1 MSLVEKISINTHYTR
16 SVNLERDASSLDIIQ
31 SYIPTSRALR
41 TFSKVADTL
50 HNQQAPRAWSLVG
63 PYGSGKSSFSVF
75 LSQLLGHPEDIA
87 TKEALHVLN
96 NSEKDL
102 AVRFKASTRETGG
115 YLNVLITGAPEPLG
129 LRLVRGL
136 SESAENYWQGKR
148 GKNPG
153 IVKRLQ
159 IAAADD
165 SITTTELID
174 LIKELQV
181 QLAKTNAAGILLV
194 IDELG
199 KFLEYE
205 ARHYGANDIFM
216 LQALAEHA
224 CQGSE
229 VNLLMFVLLH
239 QSFEQYAKGLGESL
253 KNEWSK
259 VQGRF
264 EEVPFLESAEQVLR
278 VVSAAFTQKLSK
290 QENQKLTKEITKT
303 VKQLGECEALP
314 GSLSEKEAVRL
325 FKSCY
330 PLHPVS
336 AILLPHLCQKVA
348 QNERTLFSYLG
359 SHEEFGLVDMM
370 ALFSEIGEFVYPHHV
385 YDYFITNQPAVVGDY
400 LTHRRWAE
408 VVTAIERLG
417 DAKQEEI
424 ELLKTIGILNIIGSK
439 GGFKA
444 SKELLVSTQKSKA
457 AFDRAAK
464 SLTQK
469 SVITYRRFNSE
480 YRVWQGSDFDL
491 ELVLNDELNNLGNF
505 ALAAELNQAKSLL
518 PVVARRYTIKNGA
531 LRYFDPYFVDAKSY
545 KNFPKRSCEPRIIF
559 FLSGDQDDEKL
570 FLKEVGGF
578 FSELDLVVLCL
589 SGSQLREAVAETQAL
604 ERVQINNQ
612 ELHADPIAK
621 REFEDRLTAA
631 QQSQELLL
639 QSLLDFPENNEW
651 YFQGIKKSVNS
662 KRDLQQVMSEVLE
675 KAYHLAPVIPNE
687 LINRDSPSSQANAAR
702 NKLLF
707 AMLQHEEE
715 TDLGIEKYPPE
726 KAIYRSL
733 LRATGLHRE
742 VELNQWKFIEPE
754 KDLRKALKSHKLANI
769 KPVWDRINQ
778 FLDSTELE
786 AKSLIKLNKELI
798 APPYGVKAGVLPILY
813 IAVYVV
819 YQHELALYENRH
831 YRPQFTQE
839 MLERFVKRP
848 DEFEFQRF
856 RIQGLNASVF
866 EQYSKVIYEDTKHNN
881 LLDLAKPLASF
892 MGGLPEYTQNT
903 RRGLG
908 KTAQDVRAAFNLAK
922 SPQRLLL
929 EDLPKALDFG
939 GLHEKASEKELSA
952 FAQALTETLRELR
965 DAYGKMLAKQR
976 HLLAQAFNIDA
987 SIELSDLRKIITGK
1001 CHGLENFTV
1010 DTKGLRTFIM
1020 RLSKTE
1026 GNDKDWFEN
1035 VLMFLG
1041 HKPTK
1046 KWLDSD
1052 QDTAE
1057 HRLNDFSRRVIDL
1070 EQLNIYSQKKGMKAD
1085 SNFDVYLLR
1094 SVKKGGEFM
1103 DEVVAVDK
1111 QTAKNIASTKEDLSK
1126 VLKNLNDKE
1135 LKLAVLAELVD
1146 EFLIEYKEKQSS
1158 KTKVKETKDIIT
1170 LKAVEIKKARK

>member
-16 SVNLERDASSLDIIQ
+16 SVNLERDSDSLDLVQ

-41 TFSKVADTL
+41 TFSKIADTL
-50 HNQQAPRAWSLVG
+50 HDQQAPRAWSLVG

-75 LSQLLGHPEDIA
+75 LSQLLGHPEDIS
-87 TKEALHVLN
+87 TKEALHVLTS
-96 NSEKDL
+96 SEKDL
-102 AVRFKASTRETGG
+102 AARYKISIRGTGG
-115 YLNVLITGAPEPLG
+115 YLKVLITGAPEPLG

-136 SESAENYWQGKR
+136 AEAAEKYWQGRR
-148 GKNPG
+148 GKNPV
-153 IVKRLQ
+153 ILSKLQ
-159 IAAADD
+159 SAAASDTL
-165 SITTTELID
+165 TTTELID

-181 QLAKTNAAGILLV
+181 QLAKTNIAGILLV

-205 ARHYGANDIFM
+205 ARHYGANDIYM

-224 CQGSE
+224 CQGSD
-229 VNLLMFVLLH
+229 VNLLMFALLH

-278 VVSAAFTQKLSK
+278 VVAAAFTQNLSK
-290 QENQKLTKEITKT
+290 QENQKLSKNIGEA
-303 VKQLGECEALP
+303 VKQLSGCDALP
-314 GSLSEKEAVRL
+314 GSLSDKEAERL

-359 SHEEFGLVDMM
+359 SREEFGLIDMM
-370 ALFSEIGEFVYPHHV
+370 SKFQEVDEFVYPHHI
-385 YDYFITNQPAVVGDY
+385 YDYFITNQSAAVGDY

-417 DAKQEEI
+417 DAKQEDI

-444 SKELLVSTQKSKA
+444 SKDLLATTQKSKA
-457 AFDRAAK
+457 AFNRAAK

-491 ELVLNDELNNLGNF
+491 ELVLNEELNNLGNF

-518 PVVARRYTIKNGA
+518 PVVARRYTIRNGA
-531 LRYFDPYFVDAKSY
+531 LRFFEPCFVDAKSY
-545 KNFPKRSCEPRIIF
+545 KTFPQKSAEPRIIF
-559 FLSGDQDDEKL
+559 FISGDQDDEKL
-570 FLKEVGGF
+570 FLKEVASF
-578 FSELDLVVLCL
+578 YSELDLVVLCL

-604 ERVQINNQ
+604 QRVQINNQ
-612 ELHADPIAK
+612 GLHADPIAK

-631 QQSQELLL
+631 EQSQEKLL
-639 QSLLDFPENNEW
+639 QSLLDSPENNYW
-651 YFQGIKKSVNS
+651 YFHGEKKKVSS
-662 KRDLQQVMSEVLE
+662 KRELQHVMSEVLE
-675 KAYHLAPVIPNE
+675 SAYHLSPTIPNE

-702 NKLLF
+702 NKLLY
-707 AMLQHEEE
+707 AMINHEAEA
-715 TDLGIEKYPPE
+715 DLGIEKYPPE

-733 LRATGLHRE
+733 LRATGLHCE
-742 VELNQWKFIEPE
+742 IEPNQWKFVEPE
-754 KDLRKALKSHKLANI
+754 TDARKVSKLQKIANI
-769 KPVWDRINQ
+769 RPVWDRINE
-778 FLDSTELE
+778 FLDSTEVE
-786 AKSLIKLNKELI
+786 AKSLSDLNKELI

-819 YQHELALYENRH
+819 YQHELALYEKRH

-848 DEFEFQRF
+848 DEFELQRF
-856 RIQGLNASVF
+856 KIQGLNASVF

-903 RRGLG
+903 RRGLD

-929 EDLPKALDFG
+929 EDLPKALG
-939 GLHEKASEKELSA
+939 YQGLQERATEEELSA
-952 FAQALTETLRELR
+952 FAQSLTNSLRELR
-965 DAYGKMLAKQR
+965 DAYGKMLAKQKQ
-976 HLLAQAFNIDA
+976 LLAQAFNVDTSLELDA
-987 SIELSDLRKIITGK
+987 LRKVITGK

-1010 DTKGLRTFIM
+1010 DSQGLRAFIM

-1026 GNDKDWFEN
+1026 GDDASWFEN

-1046 KWLDSD
+1046 KWIDSD

-1057 HRLNDFSRRVIDL
+1057 HRLNDFSRRVVDL
-1070 EQLNIYSQKKGMKAD
+1070 EQLSIYSQKKGMKVD

-1103 DEVVAVDK
+1103 DEVVAIDK
-1111 QTAKNIASTKEDLSK
+1111 QTAKNIASTKEDLTK
-1126 VLKNLNDKE
+1126 VLQGLNDKE

-1146 EFLIEYKEKQSS
+1146 EFLSEYKEKQVS
-1158 KTKVKETKDIIT
+1158 KNEVSEPDKIVS
-1170 LKAVEIKKARK
+1170 LKAVDK